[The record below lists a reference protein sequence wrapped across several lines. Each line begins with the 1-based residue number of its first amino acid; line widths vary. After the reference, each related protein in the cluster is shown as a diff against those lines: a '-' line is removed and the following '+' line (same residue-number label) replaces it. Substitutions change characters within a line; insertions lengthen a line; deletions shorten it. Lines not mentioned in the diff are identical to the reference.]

1 MKFPL
6 IRIENW
12 AKLPRVCDFK
22 CRVNGFAGYRERPK
36 YALFKQPSLQS
47 WTKNASM
54 KVKVERN
61 LLIFFAIE
69 SNHYKA
75 SVEKSD
81 IDHFVF
87 LVS

>member
-6 IRIENW
+6 IRIEN
-12 AKLPRVCDFK
+12 CDFK

-61 LLIFFAIE
+61 LLIF
-69 SNHYKA
+69 
-75 SVEKSD
+75 
-81 IDHFVF
+81 
-87 LVS
+87 LQ